1 MQIPDLPALMTVAE
15 TASFLRLD
23 VDLVAQAVALG
34 DLPLV
39 VVDGEIRVDTDQLLF
54 ELGVRI
60 DRPIRLAPTEIA
72 RTTS

>member
-23 VDLVAQAVALG
+23 VDLVAEAVALG

-39 VVDGEIRVDTDQLLF
+39 VVDGEVRVDTDQLLF
-54 ELGVRI
+54 ELGVQI
-60 DRPIRLAPTEIA
+60 DRPIRLAPTDTA
-72 RTTS
+72 GTTS